1 MRSRWWLLIAF
12 AIFLAIALVFVGCGK
27 DDEEEIPEQPVL
39 PPTGTFNSVDFNLFL
54 NPDSIFN
61 PSVKSLERCADFDTA
76 AFIVSISCAVINLV
90 FIWPELAFA
99 LAMTQNPTY
108 EGDLTWRW
116 TFGADSNNISLYAQL
131 VSDRD
136 SVDWTMRVTNSHI
149 TDFRWFFGR
158 CNFEATGGWWQ
169 LNDVDSSNAEV
180 PTLWLGWS
188 RQPDDTAG
196 SVTIVN
202 IDESDEGYGDTIS
215 YWRDGLISNADL
227 KIHHGDR
234 PGRWQITWHSQ
245 EYWGTVI
252 YPEGRQGCWDDSL
265 ECVDCDSLD
274 LPAK

>member
-1 MRSRWWLLIAF
+1 M
-12 AIFLAIALVFVGCGK
+12 
-27 DDEEEIPEQPVL
+27 E
-39 PPTGTFNSVDFNLFL
+39 
-54 NPDSIFN
+54 
-61 PSVKSLERCADFDTA
+61 
-76 AFIVSISCAVINLV
+76 
-90 FIWPELAFA
+90 
-99 LAMTQNPTY
+99 
-108 EGDLTWRW
+108 
-116 TFGADSNNISLYAQL
+116 
-131 VSDRD
+131 
-136 SVDWTMRVTNSHI
+136 
-149 TDFRWFFGR
+149 
-158 CNFEATGGWWQ
+158 
-169 LNDVDSSNAEV
+169 
-180 PTLWLGWS
+180 WS

-234 PGRWQITWHSQ
+234 PGRWQIIWHSQ